1 MGLRLF
7 GQSQSTVLKS
17 STVGVSHTGDTVE
30 FTYATVTIPILG
42 AKDILEIQTL
52 WTTPT
57 SANSKTTRIKLGGTS
72 FASPAYTTVTGI
84 IQRVVIQNRGATNSQ
99 IGSSY
104 GNRSTDTVFV
114 YLGSQTGAIDTS
126 VATSLTITGQLAS
139 AAETMTL
146 ECYFVTLTRVP

>member
-7 GQSQSTVLKS
+7 GQSQSSVLKS
-17 STVGVSHTGDTVE
+17 SATAVSHTGDTVE
-30 FTYATVTIPILG
+30 FTYASIAVPILG
-42 AKDILEIQTL
+42 AKDYLEIQTL
-52 WTTPT
+52 WTSP
-57 SANSKTTRIKLGGTS
+57 SSVNSKTTRIKLGATS

-126 VATSLTITGQLAS
+126 VTTTLDITGQLAS
-139 AAETMTL
+139 AAETLTL
-146 ECYFVTLTRVP
+146 ERHAVTLVRVP